1 LELKKMS
8 EINKPLS
15 LLERSVGGK
24 ILVRLK
30 GNRSLR
36 GTLEAYDSH
45 LNLIIEKAEELL
57 ENGPKELGRTI
68 VRGDN
73 VILVSPPPLNN
84 KQKL

>member
-1 LELKKMS
+1 MT

-57 ENGPKELGRTI
+57 ENSSKELGRTI

-84 KQKL
+84 KAKP

>member
-1 LELKKMS
+1 MT

-57 ENGPKELGRTI
+57 ENGSKELGRTI

-84 KQKL
+84 KKPY

>member
-1 LELKKMS
+1 MS

-57 ENGPKELGRTI
+57 ENGSKELGRTI

-84 KQKL
+84 KTKPQ

>member
-1 LELKKMS
+1 MS

-57 ENGPKELGRTI
+57 ENGSKELGRTI

-84 KQKL
+84 KQKQ

>member
-1 LELKKMS
+1 MT
-8 EINKPLS
+8 EINRPLS

-57 ENGPKELGRTI
+57 ENGSKELGRTI

-84 KQKL
+84 KKPY

>member
-1 LELKKMS
+1 MT
-8 EINKPLS
+8 EINRPLS

-57 ENGPKELGRTI
+57 ENGSKELGRTI

-84 KQKL
+84 KKPH

>member
-1 LELKKMS
+1 MS

-57 ENGPKELGRTI
+57 ENGSKELGRTI

>member
-57 ENGPKELGRTI
+57 ENGSKELGRTI